1 VQTSDAQVRKLME
14 EITKH
19 GQVGRASLKANMDR
33 KTGRKYVAAGKLP
46 SEMIK
51 PRTGERTRV
60 DPFAEDWPAIA
71 EKLKE
76 TPEFEAK
83 TIFEELME
91 RHPGRYVEGQLR
103 TLQRHIRGWRAT
115 EGPDKEVFF
124 SQLHRPGEAAQ
135 TDFTWATKLG
145 VTIAGAAFVHMLCVF
160 TLPFSNFQWLT
171 VCLSESM
178 MAIRRGV
185 QSALFRLGRA
195 PRFHQTDHSTAA
207 THKIPTGAASAEL
220 AVKTTSEDRQFNDEY
235 VALMRHFA
243 MTPRT
248 IAIAAS
254 EQNGDVEAS
263 NGAIKRR
270 LEQALLRRGHRDFDT
285 REEWEKFAQDV
296 VDKANRRRT
305 DKIATELA
313 AMQLV
318 NVVRLAEFNELDVGV
333 TAWSTIHV
341 ARNTYSVPSRL
352 IGEEVKAHV
361 YEDRIEV
368 FFAQKHQLTVGRLR
382 GDGGHRINYRHII
395 WSLVQK
401 PGAFARYR
409 YREELFPSLTFRKSY
424 DAIQMPD
431 RGTRGDLDYLKI
443 LHLAASTMESEV
455 EAALSLL
462 LAEAAPPSADAVR
475 ALIATTTSTPIC
487 VPALEPP
494 VVDLDAYDELLT
506 CRAVA
511 S

>member
-1 VQTSDAQVRKLME
+1 MQTSDAQVRKLME

-19 GQVGRASLKANMDR
+19 GKVGRASLKANMDR

-51 PRTGERTRV
+51 PRTGARTRV
-60 DPFAEDWPAIA
+60 DPFADDWPAIA
-71 EKLKE
+71 ARLKE

-83 TIFEELME
+83 TIFEELVE
-91 RHPGRYVEGQLR
+91 QHPGRYVEGQLR
-103 TLQRHIRGWRAT
+103 TLQRHIRVWRAT

-145 VTIAGAAFVHMLCVF
+145 VTIAGVVFTHMLCVV

-178 MAIRRGV
+178 MALRRGV

-195 PRFHQTDHSTAA
+195 PKYHQTDHSTAA
-207 THKIPTGAASAEL
+207 THNIPGVALVAGEITPQH
-220 AVKTTSEDRQFNDEY
+220 RQFNDEY
-235 VALMRHFA
+235 VALMRHFG

-270 LEQALLRRGHRDFDT
+270 LEQALLRRGHRDFAT
-285 REEWEKFAQDV
+285 REEWEKFAQAV
-296 VDKANRRRT
+296 LDKANRRRT
-305 DKIATELA
+305 DKIELELA
-313 AMQLV
+313 AMPLV
-318 NVVRLAEFNELDVGV
+318 NVARLAEFTEVEVGV
-333 TAWSTIHV
+333 TDWSTIRV
-341 ARNTYSVPSRL
+341 VRNTYSVPSRL
-352 IGEEVKAHV
+352 IGEAVKAHV

-368 FFAQKHQLTVGRLR
+368 FFATKHQLTVERLR

-409 YREELFPSLTFRKSY
+409 YREDLFPSVTFRKTY
-424 DAIQMPD
+424 DAIQTPD
-431 RGTRGDLDYLKI
+431 RGTRGDLAYLRI

-462 LAEAAPPSADAVR
+462 LAEGKTPSSDAVR
-475 ALIATTTSTPIC
+475 ALVATTTTPID
-487 VPALEPP
+487 VPLLEPS
-494 VVDLDAYDELLT
+494 VVDLDAYDELL
-506 CRAVA
+506 AIGAA

>member
-1 VQTSDAQVRKLME
+1 MQTSDAQVRKLME

-19 GQVGRASLKANMDR
+19 GKVGRASLKANMDR

-51 PRTGERTRV
+51 PRTGARTRV
-60 DPFAEDWPAIA
+60 DPFADEWPAIA
-71 EKLKE
+71 ARLKE

-83 TIFEELME
+83 TLFEELVE
-91 RHPGRYVEGQLR
+91 QHPGRYVEGQLR
-103 TLQRHIRGWRAT
+103 TLQRHIRVWRAT

-124 SQLHRPGEAAQ
+124 SQQHRPGEAAQ
-135 TDFTWATKLG
+135 TDFTWATTLG
-145 VTIAGAAFVHMLCVF
+145 ITIAGVAFAHMLCVV

-171 VCLSESM
+171 VCHSESM
-178 MAIRRGV
+178 MALRRGV

-195 PRFHQTDHSTAA
+195 PKYHQTDNSTAA
-207 THKIPTGAASAEL
+207 THNIPSVATAPLVADE
-220 AVKTTSEDRQFNDEY
+220 TTPQHRQFNDEY
-235 VALMRHFA
+235 LALMRHFG

-270 LEQALLRRGHRDFDT
+270 LEQTLLRRGHRDFAT
-285 REEWEKFAQDV
+285 REEWEKFAQAV
-296 VDKANRRRT
+296 LDKANRRRT
-305 DKIATELA
+305 DKIELELA
-313 AMQLV
+313 AMPLV
-318 NVVRLAEFNELDVGV
+318 NVTRLAEFTEVEVGV
-333 TAWSTIHV
+333 TDWSTIRV
-341 ARNTYSVPSRL
+341 VRNTYSVPSRL
-352 IGEEVKAHV
+352 IGEAVKAHV

-368 FFAQKHQLTVGRLR
+368 FLATKHQLTVERLR

-409 YREELFPSLTFRKSY
+409 YREDLFPSVIFRKTY
-424 DAIQMPD
+424 DAIQTPD
-431 RGTRGDLDYLKI
+431 RGTRGDLAYLRI

-462 LAEAAPPSADAVR
+462 LAEGKTPSSDAVR
-475 ALIATTTSTPIC
+475 ALVATTTTPID
-487 VPALEPP
+487 VPLLEPP
-494 VVDLDAYDELLT
+494 VVDLDAYDDLLAIG
-506 CRAVA
+506 AVA